1 MGKTTVGIMGSMFCR
16 KKGSLSTVVGDE
28 KLTSRED
35 HIGLL
40 FLHVQNDENS
50 LTYGNALY
58 QLFLKIFFFANKKL
72 GRGP

>member
-1 MGKTTVGIMGSMFCR
+1 M
-16 KKGSLSTVVGDE
+16 GDE

>member
-1 MGKTTVGIMGSMFCR
+1 
-16 KKGSLSTVVGDE
+16 LSTVVGDE

-58 QLFLKIFFFANKKL
+58 QLFLKIFFFLQIKN
-72 GRGP
+72 